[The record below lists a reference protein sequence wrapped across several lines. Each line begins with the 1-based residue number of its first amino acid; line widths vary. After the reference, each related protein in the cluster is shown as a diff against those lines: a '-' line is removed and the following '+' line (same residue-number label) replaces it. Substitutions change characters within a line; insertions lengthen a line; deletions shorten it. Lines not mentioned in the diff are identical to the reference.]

1 MNMQDRL
8 SGCFWGLVVG
18 DALGAPIE
26 FYPRDR
32 HTEVRDM
39 ISGGKFNLPVGG
51 WTDDTS
57 MALCLAHSLI
67 KDRNLDSADLLNR
80 FWGWASKNEHC
91 SGSRAIGF
99 GQNTLRS
106 LSRFNRTGQL
116 VASSN
121 GRSSDGNGT
130 IMRLAPLPIV
140 HNDNLNALRQLAR
153 TQSYTTHASEKAA
166 DCCELLSIILHQ
178 IFQGVPFKESYRAA
192 QNTAWNPEVI
202 ALSNGDWAQ
211 KNRDEI
217 SSEGYVVH
225 TLEAALWSIH
235 TTHSFEEALIK
246 AVNLGH
252 DADTVGAVTGQIAGA
267 LYGVQNIPARWKDA
281 LVKSDHLENTLT
293 SLLTVSDGWVI

>member
-1 MNMQDRL
+1 
-8 SGCFWGLVVG
+8 
-18 DALGAPIE
+18 
-26 FYPRDR
+26 
-32 HTEVRDM
+32 
-39 ISGGKFNLPVGG
+39 
-51 WTDDTS
+51 

-140 HNDNLNALRQLAR
+140 HNDSLNALRQLAR

-166 DCCELLSIILHQ
+166 DCCELLSIILYR
-178 IFQGVPFKESYRAA
+178 IFQGVPFKESYRATH
-192 QNTAWNPEVI
+192 NTAWNPEVI
-202 ALSNGDWAQ
+202 ALSNGDWA
-211 KNRDEI
+211 R
-217 SSEGYVVH
+217 
-225 TLEAALWSIH
+225 
-235 TTHSFEEALIK
+235 
-246 AVNLGH
+246 
-252 DADTVGAVTGQIAGA
+252 
-267 LYGVQNIPARWKDA
+267 
-281 LVKSDHLENTLT
+281 KSR
-293 SLLTVSDGWVI
+293 